1 MFKRTLF
8 LLSSPRYWLIA
19 AALCLG
25 GWVVL
30 GYHQDQVAAQLLLE
44 QKAGIEASKSAAGP
58 DLSGFRQLAF
68 AMMVGLVLV
77 AAFLQIRTLRGQRTS
92 SSSRHMVVPPS
103 TEVPTAF
110 QPIKTQEE
118 LVGEDET
125 EQEDIGLE
133 RRPTRM
139 VSQFAQSA
147 IWSKR
152 PTKSRR

>member
-1 MFKRTLF
+1 
-8 LLSSPRYWLIA
+8 
-19 AALCLG
+19 
-25 GWVVL
+25 
-30 GYHQDQVAAQLLLE
+30 
-44 QKAGIEASKSAAGP
+44 
-58 DLSGFRQLAF
+58 
-68 AMMVGLVLV
+68 
-77 AAFLQIRTLRGQRTS
+77 
-92 SSSRHMVVPPS
+92 MVVPPS

-118 LVGEDET
+118 FVGEDET

-147 IWSKR
+147 VWSKR